1 MTELSVCEGCG
12 RHVRA
17 SESRCPFCDH
27 GAGPSF
33 ASGARSAAAVFF
45 AVAAAATVAACYGG
59 PRRMENAPSTAP
71 TQQTQGTP
79 AVPAVVQPADGGVSS
94 REDGVGDV
102 LGEARMLADRTV
114 EIELGVS
121 GSAGRGGV
129 GEGLFRYTV
138 DHPEYERVLGYVS
151 GLAVGEARVLRG

>member
-27 GAGPSF
+27 RVAPTV
-33 ASGARSAAAVFF
+33 ASGARSAAVVFF

-71 TQQTQGTP
+71 TQQTQGAP
-79 AVPAVVQPADGGVSS
+79 APVVQPADGGVSS
-94 REDGVGDV
+94 REDGAGDV
-102 LGEARMLADRTV
+102 LGEARMLADGTV
-114 EIELGVS
+114 EIELGVG
-121 GSAGRGGV
+121 GSAGRGGA

-151 GLAVGEARVLRG
+151 GLTAGEARVLRGG